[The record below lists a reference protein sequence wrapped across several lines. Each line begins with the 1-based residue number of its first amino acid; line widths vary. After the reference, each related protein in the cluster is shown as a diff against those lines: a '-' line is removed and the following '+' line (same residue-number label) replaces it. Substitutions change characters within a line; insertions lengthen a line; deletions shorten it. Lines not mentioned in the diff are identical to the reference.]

1 MGKFN
6 SRIVAE
12 PAWSAW
18 PAPAKLN
25 LNLYIIGRREDGYH
39 LLQSVFR
46 LLEWGDTVW
55 LRVRDDDRVVRHAG
69 AEGVSEKADLAVRA
83 ARLLQ
88 THCAVGIG
96 ADLAIDKQIPLG
108 GGLGGGSSDAASVLV
123 GLNLL
128 WGCRLDVENL
138 ASLALQLGADVP
150 VFVHGRNSIVEGIGE
165 RLTPVQLPYRWYVL
179 LDPGIPVASGALFQ
193 TPELTRNAP
202 ARKLAGLLSRVA
214 MDNAFE
220 PVVRARYPE
229 LCAALDWAG
238 KFGRARLSGTGATV
252 FLELESEATAR
263 TVAAQCPLTLK
274 ARVVRG
280 MDHSALL
287 DAMEQFSLGRSQVG

>member
-1 MGKFN
+1 MGKFD

-12 PAWSAW
+12 PGWVAW

-25 LNLYIIGRREDGYH
+25 LNLYIVGRREDGYH

-46 LLEWGDTVW
+46 ILEWGDTVW
-55 LRVRDDDRVVRHAG
+55 LRVRNDDRVVRHAG
-69 AEGVSEKADLAVRA
+69 AEGVSEEVDLAVRA

-96 ADLAIDKQIPLG
+96 TDLAIDKKIPLG

-128 WGCRLDVENL
+128 WDCRLDVETL
-138 ASLALQLGADVP
+138 ASLALRLGADVP

-165 RLTPVQLPYRWYVL
+165 RLTPVPLPCLWYVL
-179 LDPGIPVASGALFQ
+179 LDAGISVATGALFQ

-202 ARKLAGLLSRVA
+202 ARKLPGLLSGTA

-263 TVAAQCPLTLK
+263 AVAAQCPLTLK
-274 ARVVRG
+274 ARVVHG
-280 MDHSALL
+280 TDHSSLL

>member
-1 MGKFN
+1 MGKFD

-12 PAWSAW
+12 PGWSAW

-25 LNLYIIGRREDGYH
+25 LNLYIVGRREDGYH

-46 LLEWGDTVW
+46 FLEWGDTVW
-55 LRVRDDDRVVRHAG
+55 LRVRDDGCVVRHVG
-69 AEGVSEKADLAVRA
+69 AEGVAEEVDLVVRA

-88 THCAVGIG
+88 RHHALGSGV
-96 ADLAIDKQIPLG
+96 DLALDKQISLG

-128 WGCRLDVENL
+128 WGCKLDVEAL

-150 VFVHGRNSIVEGIGE
+150 VFVRGHNSVAEGVGE
-165 RLTPVQLPYRWYVL
+165 RLTSVSLPHRWYVL
-179 LDPGIPVASGALFQ
+179 LDPGISVPTGPLFQ
-193 TPELTRNAP
+193 APELTRNAP
-202 ARKLAGLLSRVA
+202 ARKLPGLLSETA
-214 MDNAFE
+214 MDNVFE

-252 FLELESEATAR
+252 FLEMESEATAR
-263 TVAAQCPLTLK
+263 TMAAPWK

-280 MDHSALL
+280 ADHSSLL
-287 DAMEQFSLGRSQVG
+287 DVMEQFSLGRSQVG